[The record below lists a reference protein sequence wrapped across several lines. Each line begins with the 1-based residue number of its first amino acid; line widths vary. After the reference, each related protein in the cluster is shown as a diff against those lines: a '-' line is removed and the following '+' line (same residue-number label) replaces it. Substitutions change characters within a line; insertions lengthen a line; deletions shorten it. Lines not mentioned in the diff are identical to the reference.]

1 MKLLIGE
8 RSKSISARIAAL
20 AIEYVNDLE
29 QIAVSSTFNDVIDK
43 MNSSGFDALLLDA
56 ILLRDR
62 PLNELNKLKL
72 NNRHLILVIMTDF
85 DDNEFRTVCLSNGAD
100 FFLSKNENFEI
111 LLNILRNIQIE
122 NEENLLL
129 EQVL

>member
-29 QIAVSSTFNDVIDK
+29 HIGIASTFTDTVGKI
-43 MNSSGFDALLLDA
+43 NSSEFDALLLDA

-62 PLNELNKLKL
+62 PLDELKKLKL
-72 NNRHLILVIMTDF
+72 KNRNLILVIMTDF
-85 DDNEFRTVCLSNGAD
+85 DDNGFRTVCLNNGAD
-100 FFLSKNENFEI
+100 FFLSKNENFDI
-111 LLNILRNIQIE
+111 ILNILRNIQIE